1 MSWKMPLP
9 LMEKIKNAL
18 KRHRNYWKNLAIRDM
33 LAFMKRNTQPQIMVL
48 GVGNLLC
55 RDEGVG
61 IRVIETL
68 QEQYSFPEHVTI
80 KDGGT
85 LGIHLLGT
93 ISNVDYLIV
102 LDVIRNG
109 GRPGTLY
116 RIAGEEIPKRIYAKN
131 SLHDVDLLEAL
142 TLCQAL
148 DRVPETV
155 ILGVEPLDMESLGIE
170 LTSLIRTKVDPLIER
185 VLQELEKLGVKP
197 KPRKEE
203 LQSSKGIF

>member
-1 MSWKMPLP
+1 LP
-9 LMEKIKNAL
+9 SVNK
-18 KRHRNYWKNLAIRDM
+18 
-33 LAFMKRNTQPQIMVL
+33 NTQPHIMIL

-61 IRVIETL
+61 IRVVEAL
-68 QEQYSFPEHVTI
+68 QERYSFPDHVTV

-93 ISNVDYLIV
+93 ISHVDYLIV

-116 RIAGEEIPKRIYAKN
+116 RIAGKEIPKRIYAKN

-148 DRVPETV
+148 DNVPETV
-155 ILGVEPLDMESLGIE
+155 ILGVEPVDIESLSIELTPLIQGKVDSLIDKVLEELESLGIR
-170 LTSLIRTKVDPLIER
+170 LKRR
-185 VLQELEKLGVKP
+185 A
-197 KPRKEE
+197 
-203 LQSSKGIF
+203 KGKRS

>member
-1 MSWKMPLP
+1 MLP
-9 LMEKIKNAL
+9 IMNRK
-18 KRHRNYWKNLAIRDM
+18 
-33 LAFMKRNTQPQIMVL
+33 TQPQIMIL

-61 IRVIETL
+61 IRVVEAL
-68 QEQYSFPEHVTI
+68 LDRYALPENLSVL
-80 KDGGT
+80 DGGT
-85 LGIHLLGT
+85 LGMQLLGT
-93 ISNVDYLIV
+93 LSNVDYLIV

-109 GRPGTLY
+109 DRPGTLY

-170 LTSLIRTKVDPLIER
+170 LTPLIQGKVDALVDR
-185 VLQELEKLGVKP
+185 VLEELEKLGVQLKC
-197 KPRKEE
+197 RAEKE
-203 LQSSKGIF
+203 QP